1 MKPLLRK
8 RNFMVSSRLFS
19 RVLVAVDGSPASLH
33 ALAETFRLARAEHT
47 SVAVVSVVPPYDGD
61 LRLVGVRNIHALMRA
76 PAEHALSDAM
86 KVAGDQG
93 FPVEPVLE
101 QGEPHE
107 SIVTLAEK
115 QRCDLIVVG
124 VRGHNVSETALMG
137 SVTARV
143 IGFGT
148 TDVLVIPQHSALD
161 WQRIV
166 LAVDGSQ
173 WSRSAAHRAFQFV
186 ESYGARL
193 TVVSVADVPSHLY
206 GLSPGAAEEM
216 ISESREYLAE
226 TRQEAETRDIHA
238 QYVVHE
244 GNPAEKLIEVVSSL
258 KADLLIVGS
267 HGRTGLKRL
276 LMGSVTERV
285 VQYSPCPVLVVRSTV

>member
-1 MKPLLRK
+1 MRPSSLK
-8 RNFMVSSRLFS
+8 RNYMVSSSLFS

-47 SVAVVSVVPPYDGD
+47 SVAVVSVVPPYDGN

-76 PAEHALSDAM
+76 PAEQALSDAM
-86 KVAGDQG
+86 KVAAEQG
-93 FPVEPVLE
+93 FSVEPVLE

-115 QRCDLIVVG
+115 QECDLIVVG

-148 TDVLVIPQHSALD
+148 TDVLVIPQQSTLD

-173 WSRSAAHRAFQFV
+173 WSWSAAHRAFQFV
-186 ESYGARL
+186 ESYEVRL

-206 GLSPGAAEEM
+206 GLSPGVAEEM
-216 ISESREYLAE
+216 VSEAREHLAE
-226 TRQEAETRDIHA
+226 IRQEADTRGIRA
-238 QYVVHE
+238 QYVVRE
-244 GNPAEKLIEVVSSL
+244 GNPAEKLIDVVSSL
-258 KADLLIVGS
+258 EADLLIVGS

-285 VQYSPCPVLVVRSTV
+285 VQYSPCPVLVVRSTL